1 MQSINFIKQT
11 VSEKKNFK
19 DFFFLKNLPFLG
31 PQQPIKI
38 SDQDE
43 GHLKHS
49 ALLNNHFYKNKI
61 QISPMRLQK

>member
-11 VSEKKNFK
+11 VPEKKI
-19 DFFFLKNLPFLG
+19 FFFENLPFWG
-31 PQQPIKI
+31 PQQQIKI

-49 ALLNNHFYKNKI
+49 ALLNKHFCKNKI

>member
-11 VSEKKNFK
+11 VSEKKI
-19 DFFFLKNLPFLG
+19 FFRKFALFW

-49 ALLNNHFYKNKI
+49 ALLNKHFSKNII

>member
-11 VSEKKNFK
+11 VSEKKI
-19 DFFFLKNLPFLG
+19 LKIFSFENLPFFG

-38 SDQDE
+38 SDKDE

-49 ALLNNHFYKNKI
+49 ALLNKHFSKNKI
-61 QISPMRLQK
+61 QISPVRLQK

>member
-1 MQSINFIKQT
+1 MKSINFIKQT
-11 VSEKKNFK
+11 VSKKKISK
-19 DFFFLKNLPFLG
+19 DFFFENLPFWG

-49 ALLNNHFYKNKI
+49 ALLSKHFSKNEI
-61 QISPMRLQK
+61 